1 MSVLQRNSVHRTGKE
16 KQAHRKTGQRSGRD
30 GCASSCHV
38 RQWLSNRKSPKAVIW
53 LSHQWKWL
61 CHCQRW
67 GGHGRVVPF
76 PPPFRNT
83 RMDEPKTDKATCPRH
98 LLPMTHPHCTVESI
112 NENWYYFTCRECELS
127 FLIELHCLNTERKNT
142 SPQK

>member
-1 MSVLQRNSVHRTGKE
+1 MNNTQKHKNVVWSNAYECQSFRETLF
-16 KQAHRKTGQRSGRD
+16 TGQEKRSKPIGKQDKEVAEMAVHPR
-30 GCASSCHV
+30 AMS
-38 RQWLSNRKSPKAVIW
+38 RQWLSNGKSSKDVTW

-127 FLIELHCLNTERKNT
+127 F
-142 SPQK
+142 